1 MAIPD
6 QVFFRQHDGSAIGPF
21 ALTALEVL
29 YYERVVDERTPVS
42 SDGYGFR
49 TLGEW
54 AEVLTHVMSV
64 KEALVRGEDPWPQ
77 TLPRVEP
84 LVPGGDHRPQNLIR
98 ALVSHAGAATTG
110 TLSLTSD
117 AGEVS
122 IALKD
127 GKVVALSTTVAD
139 LALTEHLLRK
149 QLVDE
154 SALAKAES
162 NSASV
167 GGDLGAALVAMGFV
181 EPHVYFQAFVD
192 WAKQVL
198 GHAAAGAFDAPH
210 FEAQDVA
217 NPSVPLGFD
226 RLGLPVEV
234 VRDAFPVSEIRKRLL
249 PVRRCPLIPSQVEG
263 VQLEDCKLQAKEQ
276 RALNSVN
283 GVRTLKDLL
292 EELGGGEDRDQSV
305 LRAVFFA
312 EQAGF
317 VVFGE
322 DDAGRR
328 ERAEAATL
336 EARLERLTAQNDF
349 EILGIDQNNSDEEVI
364 AKYRE
369 LAMLYHPDKIS
380 PDADPA
386 LVDVRRR
393 LFTLVTETFHRQETE
408 NERWKYA
415 SDLEQGNVVRD
426 DPQKVQAL
434 LQAELAYEKAKV
446 LVNKRKFDEA
456 LQHID
461 EALRL
466 NGNDVELRIQR
477 EYIAYQ
483 RAARVG
489 DGEQAAADAI
499 KRVLALMNNNANIAS
514 GYLILGHLHKA
525 VHKQEIALKYFE
537 KVLEFDEANPIALQE
552 VRLGHRRKDREAK
565 KKKRWL

>member
-1 MAIPD
+1 MGLPD

-42 SDGYGFR
+42 GDGHGFR
-49 TLGEW
+49 ALGEW
-54 AEVLTHVMSV
+54 AEVLTHVMNV
-64 KEALVRGEDPWPQ
+64 KETLVRGEDPWPE
-77 TLPRVEP
+77 TLPRVAP
-84 LVPGGDHRPQNLIR
+84 VVPGDRSSTNLIG
-98 ALVSHAGAATTG
+98 ALVSHAGAGTTG
-110 TLSLTSD
+110 TLSLASD
-117 AGEVS
+117 TGDVIIS
-122 IALKD
+122 VKD
-127 GKVVALSTTVAD
+127 GKVVALSTTVAE

-154 SALAKAES
+154 SALARAEA

-198 GHAAAGAFDAPH
+198 GHAAANDFDPPQ
-210 FEAQDVA
+210 FEAGAVA

-234 VRDAFPVSEIRKRLL
+234 VRDAFSVSEIRRRLAA
-249 PVRRCPLIPSQVEG
+249 VRRCPLIPSQVEG
-263 VQLEDCKLQAKEQ
+263 VQLEDCKLQAKEL

-283 GVRTLKDLL
+283 GVRTLKELL
-292 EELGGGEDRDQSV
+292 EELGGGEDKDQSV

-336 EARLERLTAQNDF
+336 ETRLERLTAQNDF
-349 EILGIDQNNSDEEVI
+349 EILGIDQKNSDEEVI

-369 LAMLYHPDKIS
+369 LAMLYHPDRIS

-393 LFTLVTETFHRQETE
+393 LFTLVTETFHRQEHE
-408 NERWKYA
+408 NDRWKYA

-426 DPQKVQAL
+426 DPQQVQEL

-446 LVNKRKFDEA
+446 LVNKRKYDEA

-461 EALRL
+461 EAIRL
-466 NGNDVELRIQR
+466 NGNDVEIKIQR
-477 EYIAYQ
+477 EYIAFQ
-483 RAARVG
+483 REARIG
-489 DGEQAAADAI
+489 DGEAAALGAI
-499 KRVLALMNNNANIAS
+499 KRVLALMSANANIAS
-514 GYLILGHLHKA
+514 GYMVLGHLHKA
-525 VHKQEIALKYFE
+525 VHKQEVALKYFE
-537 KVLEFDEANPIALQE
+537 KVLEYDEDNPIALQE
-552 VRLGHRRKDREAK
+552 VRIGNRRKDREAK